1 MNDAVKNGLPAS
13 YSDLLLKC
21 EEIGFTMPSDLYIG
35 SLLKTLIASKPA
47 SNLLELGTGIGLT
60 LSWMIDGMDKNSKI
74 VSIDND
80 PQLIEI
86 ANEFFGNDK
95 RASLICIDG
104 SDWIQS
110 YKGQKFDLIFADAWP
125 GKYSNLDATLAM
137 LKTGGFYI
145 IDDMLAQ
152 ANWPEGHQDLVN
164 DLVEILENRKD
175 LQLTK
180 MSWSTGII
188 IVTKTA

>member
-60 LSWMIDGMDKNSKI
+60 LSWMIDG
-74 VSIDND
+74 
-80 PQLIEI
+80 
-86 ANEFFGNDK
+86 
-95 RASLICIDG
+95 
-104 SDWIQS
+104 
-110 YKGQKFDLIFADAWP
+110 
-125 GKYSNLDATLAM
+125 KYSDLDVTLAM

-152 ANWPEGHQDLVN
+152 PNWPKGHQDLVN
-164 DLVEILENRKD
+164 DLIRVLESRKD

-180 MSWSTGII
+180 MNWSTGII
-188 IVTKTA
+188 IVTKPA